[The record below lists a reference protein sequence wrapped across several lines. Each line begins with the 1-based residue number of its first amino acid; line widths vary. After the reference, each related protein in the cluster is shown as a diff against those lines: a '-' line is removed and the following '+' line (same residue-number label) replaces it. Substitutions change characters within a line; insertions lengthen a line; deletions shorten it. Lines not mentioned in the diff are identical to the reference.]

1 MANSYLKAT
10 RIAAASLGLL
20 EREIILPRL
29 VWRDAGGDFSGA
41 FGDTISLRVP
51 SRTTARTRTF
61 RGARPS
67 ASEGNGVIVMDELQE
82 TKVDLTLD
90 TAPYSAVAITDEEL
104 TLDITNFG
112 EQVLRPQ
119 VRAVGEAV
127 ENAIAAEMVGAT
139 YPTGHNLT
147 MNSDPDAE
155 DPFDTIVDARVA
167 LNKANVPMSDR
178 FLVVGA
184 DLEGVFLKSDH
195 LNRVDAS
202 GTDSALRNA
211 TIGRLAGFEAVVVSN
226 ALPANVGFAFHRT
239 AYVLS
244 MRAPVVPDGA
254 TYGASQSFEGLAM
267 RWIRDYDFRNVQ
279 DRSLIDTYI
288 GTNIVA
294 DGAAANEVQTVTIT
308 GTPTG
313 GTFTLSYNGNTTAAI
328 AYDAT
333 AADVRTA
340 LLALPNT
347 PAVTVA
353 GGPGPDTP
361 WTVNFGDGTDVT
373 QMSASGSFTGG
384 TTPAVAVTTTT
395 PGGGDKSFVR
405 AVKITLS

>member
-1 MANSYLKAT
+1 MANFYLKAT

-29 VWRDAGGDFSGA
+29 VWRDAGGDFAGA

-61 RGARPS
+61 RGARPT
-67 ASEGNGVIVMDELQE
+67 ASEGHGVIVMDDLAE
-82 TKVDLTLD
+82 TKVDVTLD
-90 TAPYSAVAITDEEL
+90 TAPYSAVAVTDEEL
-104 TLDITNFG
+104 TLDITSFG

-127 ENAIAAEMVGAT
+127 ENSIASEMVGAT
-139 YPTGHNLT
+139 YPAGHDLT
-147 MNSDPDAE
+147 MPTDPLE
-155 DPFDTIVDARVA
+155 DPYDTIVDARVA
-167 LNKANVPMSDR
+167 LNKANVPMNDR

-195 LNRVDAS
+195 LNRVDQS

-211 TIGRLAGFEAVVVSN
+211 TIGRLAGFEAVIVSN
-226 ALPANVGFAFHRT
+226 ALPSNVGFAFHRT

-254 TYGASQSFEGLAM
+254 TYGASQSFEGMAM

-294 DGAAANEVQTVTIT
+294 DGPGTNEVQTVTIS
-308 GTPTG
+308 GSPTG
-313 GTFTLSYNGNTTAAI
+313 GHFRLHFEGNATPEI
-328 AYDAT
+328 QWDAT
-333 AADVRTA
+333 AADVRAA
-340 LLALPNT
+340 LLTLPNT
-347 PAVTVA
+347 QTVSVA

-361 WTVNFGDGTDVT
+361 YTVTFGNGTDVP
-373 QMSASGSFTGG
+373 QMTATHALTGG
-384 TTPAVAVTTTT
+384 TSPDVAVATTT
-395 PGGGDKSFVR
+395 PGGGANSFVR
-405 AVKITLS
+405 AVKITLAS

>member
-1 MANSYLKAT
+1 MANFFLKAT

-67 ASEGNGVIVMDELQE
+67 ASEGNGVIVMDDLAE
-82 TKVDLTLD
+82 TKVDVTLD

-104 TLDITNFG
+104 TLDITSFG
-112 EQVLRPQ
+112 EQILRPQ

-139 YPTGHNLT
+139 YPAGHNLT
-147 MNSDPDAE
+147 MPTGPTD

-167 LNKANVPMSDR
+167 LNKANVPMNDR

-211 TIGRLAGFEAVVVSN
+211 TIGRLAGFEAVIVSN
-226 ALPANVGFAFHRT
+226 ALPANMGFAFHRT

-294 DGAAANEVQTVTIT
+294 DGPGTNEVQTVTIT
-308 GTPTG
+308 GSPTG
-313 GTFTLSYNGNTTAAI
+313 GTFTLHFEGNSTAAI
-328 AYDAT
+328 AHNAT
-333 AADVRTA
+333 AAQVRTA

-347 PAVTVA
+347 QTVTVA
-353 GGPGPDTP
+353 GGPGPGTP
-361 WTVNFGDGTDVT
+361 YTVTFGNGTDVP
-373 QMSASGSFTGG
+373 QMTASHSFTGG
-384 TTPAVAVTTTT
+384 TSPTVAVTTTT
-395 PGGGDKSFVR
+395 PGGGANSFVR
-405 AVKITLS
+405 AVKITLA